1 MDLGI
6 FYILAVSSIATYG
19 ILMAGFSN
27 SNFSTFLHTKNTQYG
42 QPGRSYSTPW
52 IFTSLHMKYVSG
64 QGYVSNISKPRF
76 IVTKIPVNYNTYLS
90 QYFNIS
96 SSKRTFEVPK
106 RSSSL
111 LGICFI
117 HTSQDK
123 IDSNNSNKDKDE
135 YIQDLFKDRI
145 APVIPFNRNL
155 IKGSCLNY
163 TDRISKAKFLKEW
176 GSKVGIYL
184 IEYKYYPNIY
194 YIGRTN
200 LLKKDYLSTQ
210 KQNPTVNSTFS
221 YG

>member
-1 MDLGI
+1 
-6 FYILAVSSIATYG
+6 
-19 ILMAGFSN
+19 
-27 SNFSTFLHTKNTQYG
+27 
-42 QPGRSYSTPW
+42 
-52 IFTSLHMKYVSG
+52 MKYVSG

-194 YIGRTN
+194 
-200 LLKKDYLSTQ
+200 
-210 KQNPTVNSTFS
+210 
-221 YG
+221 